1 MFGSVGGDAE
11 GRTGKECE
19 SDQNIK
25 KTVGR
30 PLKHTTPNSRVH
42 FAKVS
47 AQMRHLKMK
56 LQAVPTL

>member
-30 PLKHTTPNSRVH
+30 PLKHTSPNSHVH

-47 AQMRHLKMK
+47 AQMRHLK
-56 LQAVPTL
+56 